1 MKQFTRV
8 VILIIFALNITI
20 LQAQTDVTTEEEFIA
35 NALASATATC
45 ENMTRNQVCYGYA
58 DVNIESDTS
67 NFTFENPGDSID
79 LVNLGTLDLSPFN
92 STDNTFG
99 VAVFRIQADI
109 EDDVDDDVS
118 LIAFG
123 DVQITNDVEVLT
135 ELTVQATGNV
145 NVRSRPNSNANN
157 IMTSLAQGAEVR
169 ATGRLADTSWIRIV
183 VENDARGVGW
193 VSASFLTSDSDLS
206 DLDIVEPDSINLN
219 PMQAFTFT
227 STETENDVLDSG
239 ILIQTPSNT
248 GSVTLI
254 INGLTTTLRSTA
266 FIQTVNQSLII
277 NMLSGSATINA
288 EGVTQIVPAG
298 TLAEIALDETGQV
311 INAPSAPQPYNF
323 ASLTT
328 LPVEVA
334 LPDEI
339 EVASAVQEEN
349 IAEAVQ
355 QAETAALASD
365 IGIRSGNWQIG
376 YGPQNANAA
385 GGHIITITGADSF
398 SLDGNI
404 LSRIDGMTFQWE
416 IDGGQARGVLTLTF
430 TSETTFTGT
439 MYVDDYTNN
448 DTRTIQWTGIWLNP

>member
-1 MKQFTRV
+1 MKQFTLFF
-8 VILIIFALNITI
+8 ILIVFALNITI
-20 LQAQTDVTTEEEFIA
+20 IQAQTDSSEEEFIA
-35 NALASATATC
+35 NALASAGETC
-45 ENMTRNQVCYGYA
+45 ENIARNQVCYGYA
-58 DVNIESDTS
+58 DISIESDTTD
-67 NFTFENPGDSID
+67 FIFENTGDSID
-79 LVNLGTLDLSPFN
+79 LVNLGTLDLSPLN

-109 EDDVDDDVS
+109 EDDMDDDVS

-135 ELTVQATGNV
+135 ELTVRATGNV
-145 NVRSRPNSNANN
+145 NVRSRPNSNTNN

-169 ATGRLADTSWIRIV
+169 ATGRLADTSWVRIV

-227 STETENDVLDSG
+227 SNEAENDVLDRG
-239 ILIQTPSNT
+239 ILIQTPENA

-266 FIQTVNQSLII
+266 FIQVENQSLII
-277 NMLSGSATINA
+277 NMLSGSATISA
-288 EGVTQIVPAG
+288 GGVTQIVPAG
-298 TLAEIALDETGQV
+298 TLAQIALDETGQA
-311 INAPSAPQPYNF
+311 INTPSAPQPYNF

-328 LPVEVA
+328 LPVAVA
-334 LPDEI
+334 LPNEI
-339 EVASAVQEEN
+339 EIASAVQEEN

-365 IGIRSGNWQIG
+365 IGIRPGNWQIG

-385 GGHIITITGADSF
+385 GGHIIVITGANSF
-398 SLDGNI
+398 SLDGNS
-404 LSRIDGMTFQWE
+404 LSRIDGMTFRWE
-416 IDGGQARGVLTLTF
+416 FDTGQARGHLTITF
-430 TSETTFTGT
+430 TSDSTFTGT
-439 MYVDDYTNN
+439 MYIDDYANN
-448 DTRTIQWTGIWLNP
+448 DTRTIQWTGIWLGP